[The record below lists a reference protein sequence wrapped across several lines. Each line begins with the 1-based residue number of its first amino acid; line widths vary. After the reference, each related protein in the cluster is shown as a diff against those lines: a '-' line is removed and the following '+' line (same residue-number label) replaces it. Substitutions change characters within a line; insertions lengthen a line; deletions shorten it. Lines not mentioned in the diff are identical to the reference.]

1 MTPRPS
7 HLTII
12 MRKIYIT
19 LLLTLLVC
27 SQLFAVGVRGKIT
40 GDDGQLLA
48 FATIYV
54 KELGTGTAANAEG
67 YYELNLAP
75 GTYTITYQYIGYGS
89 LTKVAEISDQWIDL
103 DIELATQVV
112 MLKDIEV
119 RAGKEDP
126 AYTIMRKAIAK
137 SKFHIQQVDKYTAKV
152 YIKGTGQLTNS
163 PFFLRKTLEKE
174 GIDEDRVF
182 ISESVS
188 EVEYIRP
195 NTYNEKVISIRS
207 SGEDKNGS
215 PNGYVYGSFYEPEI
229 ANSISPLSPRAFS
242 YYRFV
247 YDGTYRDRGYE
258 ISKINVIPRSKGDNV
273 FQGKIE
279 IVEDYWSLYSVDLKT
294 TKLGINFDVR
304 QIYEPIHPSVW
315 LPVTHDFSVNGKVLG
330 FEFEAKYL
338 ATVSDY
344 VVEVNPDLDVE
355 IEVIDE
361 KVEKELADTLEEQV
375 KTEEAGEF
383 QTMMTSGKELTRK
396 QLRKVIREYEKAE
409 LEESDEP
416 EVIENRSFEVD
427 STAHNSDSLYWQK
440 IRPIPLTELEI
451 KGYSKTDSISR
462 AERLESEGDT
472 LKTRKNRA
480 TKLLD
485 PILGNTYKLADRTH
499 LRLHGLSGLFNTVDG
514 FDLNTRISFT
524 KTMKNENKS
533 WLRTGVTARYAFAR
547 DRFNG
552 LYDLRYDFGESKNR
566 SSLRAEAGRYIQQF
580 SSDEPIHPI
589 VNTFMSLLFER
600 NYMKIY
606 EQDYFKI
613 SFKQEFANKLNVE
626 VGYDFAE
633 RRQLFNNSSYRLI
646 DRSGDGYTPNAPLSE
661 ELLDTSFPE
670 HKASIIT
677 GSINYRPWLK
687 FRISN
692 GRRYAIENSSP
703 RFSLLY
709 KQGLE
714 GLLNSDVDYQFIE
727 LGYRHTFKIGIRG
740 IVDISAKAGTFL
752 SDDALFFMDYK
763 HFLGN
768 QTPFSTS
775 DPVGSFRLLDYYRFS
790 TTNDYFTGSIHYQFR
805 KFLVTQMP
813 LVRLSGVRESFF
825 ANHLATDI
833 SNNYTELGYGIN
845 YIFRLFRVEAIT
857 SFENGKYKDFGVR
870 LGIAVNLD
878 GVF

>member
-1 MTPRPS
+1 MQ
-7 HLTII
+7 
-12 MRKIYIT
+12 MKYVA
-19 LLLTLLVC
+19 LLFLLSVG
-27 SQLFAVGVRGKIT
+27 SELFAAGIRGNIK
-40 GDDGQLLA
+40 GDDGQVLA
-48 FATIYV
+48 FSTIYV
-54 KELGTGTAANAEG
+54 QELGTGTAANAEG

-75 GTYTITYQYIGYGS
+75 GTYTIVFQYIGYSS
-89 LTKVAEISDQWIDL
+89 LTKVAEIPDQWIDL
-103 DIELATQVV
+103 DIELVTQVV
-112 MLKDIEV
+112 VLKDIEI

-137 SKFHIQQVDKYTAKV
+137 SKFHIQQIDRYTAKV
-152 YIKGTGQLTNS
+152 YTKGTGQLKDS

-195 NTYNEKVISIRS
+195 NTYKEKVISIRS

-258 ISKINVIPRSKGDNV
+258 ISKINVIPRSRGDNV

-279 IVEDYWSLYSVDLKT
+279 IVEDYWSIYSVDLKT
-294 TKLGINFDVR
+294 TKLGINFDVQ
-304 QIYEPIHPSVW
+304 QIYEPLEKGVW
-315 LPVTHDFSVNGKVLG
+315 LPVTHHFSVDGKVLG

-344 VVEVNPDLDVE
+344 NVEVNPDLDID

-361 KVEKELADTLEEQV
+361 KVEKELAEKLEKQV
-375 KTEEAGEF
+375 KTEEGSEL
-383 QTMMTSGKELTRK
+383 QDMMASGKELTRK

-409 LEESDEP
+409 LEESKEP
-416 EVIENRSFEVD
+416 EVIESRSFEVD
-427 STAHNSDSLYWQK
+427 STAHNSDSLYWK
-440 IRPIPLTELEI
+440 DIRPIPLTTLEV
-451 KGYSKTDSISR
+451 KGYAKTDSISR
-462 AERLESEGDT
+462 VERLESEGDT

-480 TKLLD
+480 SKLLD
-485 PILGNTYKLADRTH
+485 PIFGNTYKLAERTH
-499 LRLHGLSGLFNTVDG
+499 LRLHGVTGWFNTVDG

-533 WLRTGVTARYAFAR
+533 WLRTGVMARYAFAR

-552 LYDLRYDFGESKNR
+552 LYDLRYDFGESRNR
-566 SSLRAEAGRYIQQF
+566 SSIRAEAGRYIQQF
-580 SSDEPIHPI
+580 NADEPIHVI
-589 VNTFMSLLFER
+589 TNTFTSLLLER

-606 EQDYFKI
+606 EQDYFK
-613 SFKQEFANKLNVE
+613 FTFRQEFADKLNVE
-626 VGYDFAE
+626 VGYNFSE
-633 RRQLFNNSSYRLI
+633 RRQLFNNSRYRLI
-646 DRSGDGYTPNAPLSE
+646 DRSGDGFTPNAPVNE
-661 ELLDTSFPE
+661 ELADTAFPT
-670 HKASIIT
+670 HQASTFSASID
-677 GSINYRPWLK
+677 YRPWLK
-687 FRISN
+687 FRVRN
-692 GRRYAIENSSP
+692 GRRYAITNSSP

-709 KQGLE
+709 RQGLD
-714 GLLNSDVDYQFIE
+714 GVLGSDVDYSSLE
-727 LGYRHTFKIGIRG
+727 AGYRHTFKIGVRG

-752 SDDALFFMDYK
+752 SNNKLYFMDYK

-790 TTNDYFTGSIHYQFR
+790 TTRDYFTGSIHYQFR
-805 KFLVTQMP
+805 KFLITRMP

-825 ANHLATDI
+825 VNYLATDT

-845 YIFRLFRVEAIT
+845 YILRLFRVEAVT

-870 LGIAVNLD
+870 LGIAINLD
-878 GVF
+878 KVF